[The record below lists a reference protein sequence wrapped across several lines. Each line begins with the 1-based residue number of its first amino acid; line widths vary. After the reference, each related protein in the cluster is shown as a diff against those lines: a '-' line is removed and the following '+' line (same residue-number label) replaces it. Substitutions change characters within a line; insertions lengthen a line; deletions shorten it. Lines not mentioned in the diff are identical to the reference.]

1 MDSTFNK
8 SLKEGIEILFR
19 CLLLNQ
25 PYIKAKGR
33 TVKTSLKKSSWC

>member
-1 MDSTFNK
+1 MDSTLNK
-8 SLKEGIEILFR
+8 SLKEGAEIIFR

-33 TVKTSLKKSSWC
+33 TVKPSLEKSSWC